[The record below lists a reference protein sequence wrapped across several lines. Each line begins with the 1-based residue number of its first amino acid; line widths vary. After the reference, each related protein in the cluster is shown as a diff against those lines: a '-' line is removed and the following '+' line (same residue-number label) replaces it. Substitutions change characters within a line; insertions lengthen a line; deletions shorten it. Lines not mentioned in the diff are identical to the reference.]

1 MGWAIPCV
9 LGSLADNATPLPR
22 LKRCWMAITLPTSWL
37 TEATIAMHS
46 WLLFLNI
53 TLYPLFRRGAT
64 ASSPATTTTIYTA
77 NVIWSSAFSTKLS
90 TIVDCFHASTNWL
103 RVILAFS
110 TLSLHSFGYPDLS
123 TQPSVG
129 GYFFRP
135 RLIRLRLARRIPP
148 KTNEVGEAVIAPD
161 PGGAGTNA
169 RSSGVLARRRASSS
183 QILSSPRFILHW

>member
-9 LGSLADNATPLPR
+9 LGSLADNATTLPR

-123 TQPSVG
+123 TQPSQMVNRWEG
-129 GYFFRP
+129 HH
-135 RLIRLRLARRIPP
+135 LAIQSASNIRRQTQSL
-148 KTNEVGEAVIAPD
+148 
-161 PGGAGTNA
+161 
-169 RSSGVLARRRASSS
+169 S
-183 QILSSPRFILHW
+183 QLYISYPLHPLHHERGWHK